1 VSVKRLNYFTHQFLR
16 EQDFKDEQK
25 YHLEMRRRH
34 NRLFHSWGVAEGLE
48 VQRRGEREIT
58 ISPGVAIDGEGR
70 EIVLLTSMTRD
81 LSSFTRDSHTYI
93 TISYRETWEESDH
106 HNVGGVEGYA
116 RVTESPEVS
125 EKKHQPPADGSVVTL
140 ARVRIND
147 VGHVGEIE
155 MGASVRKR
163 AISPSPAAGWVR
175 LPFKPIRLNPV
186 RSRGKLVKVVSEEI
200 AEEFEFI
207 VDEATAYCGEEGARG
222 SMEVPVPPGAVRITG
237 FRVAGTTR
245 GAVTVHLHRV
255 GWNVHD
261 NKGEKTLLLEETFGG
276 PAFHRD
282 LHANAALDE
291 SHALAVSIIAEGETY
306 IWLVA
311 AKFE

>member
-16 EQDFKDEQK
+16 EQDFKDEQQ

-48 VQRRGEREIT
+48 VHRKGEREIA
-58 ISPGVAIDGEGR
+58 ISPGVAIDGQGR
-70 EIVLLTSMTRD
+70 EIVLLTSVTRD
-81 LSSFTRDSHTYI
+81 LSSLNRDSHTYV
-93 TISYRETWEESDH
+93 TIGYREQWDESDH
-106 HNVGGVEGYA
+106 HTAGGVEGYT
-116 RVTESPEVS
+116 RVNESPELS
-125 EKKHQPPADGSVVTL
+125 EKKNQPPADGSVVTL
-140 ARVRIND
+140 ARVHLND
-147 VGHVGEIE
+147 VGHVGEID

-175 LPFKPIRLNPV
+175 LPFKPVRLNPV
-186 RSRGKLVKVVSEEI
+186 RSGGKLVRVVSQEI

-207 VDEATAYCGEEGARG
+207 VDEATAYCDEKGARG
-222 SMEVPVPPGAVRITG
+222 SMAVPVPPAAVRITG
-237 FRVAGTTR
+237 LRVAGTTR
-245 GAVTVHLHRV
+245 GAVVVHLHRT
-255 GWNVHD
+255 GWNVHE
-261 NKGEKTLLLEETFGG
+261 NKGEKTLLLQETFGG

-282 LHANAALDE
+282 LHADAPLDE
-291 SHALAVSIIAEGETY
+291 SHALAVTVIAEGETY